1 MFDSKKIDAFF
12 ISPKTTPEKKI
23 RHSLPLRERIMKFVK
38 LALPCFA
45 AALIGFLII
54 YPQLKKDINDITIST
69 IIPHK
74 GELEK
79 FHMEKGIFHITDSQ
93 NMVNNF
99 HADFLDETEAG
110 SKIIKMINPVGTLPT
125 SQNDRV
131 QIKSPIGHYNQ
142 NNKLLTLSNGVD
154 IVYSAGITTKTEEM
168 FVDFNTGKAYGIK
181 PITTKSQTAEANAE
195 GFEYYKDQNLLIYT
209 GKSHVTINT
218 DNNEGGF

>member
-12 ISPKTTPEKKI
+12 VSPKTIQTKKTI
-23 RHSLPLRERIMKFVK
+23 NSLPLRERIIKFFK

-54 YPQLKKDINDITIST
+54 YPQLKKDINDITISS
-69 IIPHK
+69 IVPKK

-99 HADFLDETEAG
+99 HADSLDETEAG
-110 SKIIKMINPVGTLPT
+110 SKIIKMVNPVGTIPT
-125 SQNDRV
+125 SQSDDV
-131 QIKSPIGHYNQ
+131 KIQSPVGYYNQ
-142 NNKLLTLSNGVD
+142 NNKLLTLSDGVN
-154 IVYSAGITTKTEEM
+154 IVYSSGITTETEEM
-168 FVDFNTGKAYGIK
+168 FVDFNLGKAYGIK
-181 PITTKSQTAEANAE
+181 PITSKSQTAEVTAQ

-209 GKSHVTINT
+209 GKSHVTIRAE
-218 DNNEGGF
+218 DIDGGF